1 MSRGRNASALKF
13 VYQNLAMTLGVI
25 RILGVDPG
33 LRATGWGVI
42 EAAGSRLSF
51 VGCGSIETD
60 AAVSLAERLAAIHRL
75 LTGLV
80 EREGP
85 HEAAIEETFINRDPQ
100 SALKLGQARGV
111 ALATLALTG
120 LPVAEY
126 AANLIKKT
134 VVGVGHAEK
143 RQVAMMVRMLL
154 PASTASTPDAAD
166 ALAVAICHAQHR
178 ATRTRASC
186 EKVEAGFSR
195 KSERN
200 RRNRQSAA
208 IRLNRSGL

>member
-1 MSRGRNASALKF
+1 MPVDRDALRGPRPRERGSVILGGWKRPESHAQNASAGEF
-13 VYQNLAMTLGVI
+13 VYQTFAMTIGVI

-33 LRATGWGVI
+33 LRTTGWGVI
-42 EAAGSRLSF
+42 EAAGSRLIF

-60 AAVSLAERLAAIHRL
+60 AATSLAERLAAIHRL
-75 LTGLV
+75 LTGLI

-85 HEAAIEETFINRDPQ
+85 HEAAVEETFINRDPQ

-154 PASTASTPDAAD
+154 PASTASTSDAAD

-178 ATRTRASC
+178 AARAR
-186 EKVEAGFSR
+186 G
-195 KSERN
+195 
-200 RRNRQSAA
+200 AA
-208 IRLNRSGL
+208 